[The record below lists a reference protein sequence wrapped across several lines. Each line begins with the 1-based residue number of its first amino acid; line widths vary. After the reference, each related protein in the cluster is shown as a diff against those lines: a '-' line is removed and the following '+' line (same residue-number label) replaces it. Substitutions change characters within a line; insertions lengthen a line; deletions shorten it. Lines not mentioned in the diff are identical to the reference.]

1 MKKSIA
7 IFSIV
12 ALVAVFGMFSSST
25 NSADIA
31 GDVVLTSV
39 PQASIN
45 DVAPQAF
52 LQSLQNITNSVQQAT
67 QGVSQVA
74 QGITQVASAFG
85 AVGKILPSSTASLA
99 YDLD

>member
-12 ALVAVFGMFSSST
+12 ALVAVFGMFSGST
-25 NSADIA
+25 NSADVA

-39 PQASIN
+39 PQANIN

-52 LQSLQNITNSVQQAT
+52 LQSLQNVTNSIQQAAQGISQAA

-74 QGITQVASAFG
+74 SAFG
-85 AVGKILPSSTASLA
+85 VVGKIVPSSSATLA